1 MSPSSPGS
9 PARPNS
15 GARLGTERTIGAN
28 FLCQHVD
35 NTKPT
40 RYLHQAMTHL
50 DFALL
55 ISRLADLACAFA
67 I

>member
-1 MSPSSPGS
+1 MTHLDFALIIS
-9 PARPNS
+9 
-15 GARLGTERTIGAN
+15 RLADLACAFAIFR
-28 FLCQHVD
+28 QRVD
-35 NTKPT
+35 NAKPT

-50 DFALL
+50 DFALF

>member
-1 MSPSSPGS
+1 MGAGFLRV
-9 PARPNS
+9 AR
-15 GARLGTERTIGAN
+15 TEQTSAIRY
-28 FLCQHVD
+28 LRQRVD
-35 NTKPT
+35 NTKTT

>member
-1 MSPSSPGS
+1 MGAGFLRV
-9 PARPNS
+9 AR
-15 GARLGTERTIGAN
+15 TERTIGAIY
-28 FLCQHVD
+28 LSQRVD

-40 RYLHQAMTHL
+40 RYLHQAMAHL
-50 DFALL
+50 DFALI